1 MSHAQHTTPAP
12 AGPLAGVRVLDLGR
26 VIAGPYAAQMLADY
40 GAQVIK
46 VERPGSGDDARAMST
61 GALLDA
67 AGDKIPGE
75 TSMVLLANRNKRSLT
90 LALDQPRGQA
100 ILKQLVA
107 QSDVL
112 IENFIPGTMERFGLD
127 YPSLHSVN
135 PALVYCSVSGWGQT
149 GPRAVLPGFDSVVQA
164 ACGLMSVTGQRDGSQ
179 GAGPVRV
186 GASVVDVATGM
197 NAAFAIMVALRHRD
211 ATGEGQHLDVALF
224 DTGVAL
230 QADNVQKFLL
240 SGDLIGRHGSENY
253 GGAPARIFDTADG
266 SVFIMAGVSA
276 QFRALCN
283 ILDCPELTADPR
295 FADVASR
302 FRHRDALTSLLQPRI
317 ARLSSAHLIAALEA
331 ASVPCS
337 QVRNYQEVF
346 DDPHTH
352 ARSLRVAAPHPKSDR
367 LQLIASP
374 IKCSATPARY
384 QRPPSL
390 GEHTEE
396 ILSQTLGLGAAEIA
410 ELRDSGVI

>member
-1 MSHAQHTTPAP
+1 
-12 AGPLAGVRVLDLGR
+12 
-26 VIAGPYAAQMLADY
+26 
-40 GAQVIK
+40 
-46 VERPGSGDDARAMST
+46 
-61 GALLDA
+61 
-67 AGDKIPGE
+67 
-75 TSMVLLANRNKRSLT
+75 
-90 LALDQPRGQA
+90 
-100 ILKQLVA
+100 
-107 QSDVL
+107 
-112 IENFIPGTMERFGLD
+112 
-127 YPSLHSVN
+127 
-135 PALVYCSVSGWGQT
+135 
-149 GPRAVLPGFDSVVQA
+149 
-164 ACGLMSVTGQRDGSQ
+164 MSVTGQRDGSQ

-230 QADNVQKFLL
+230 QADNVQKFIL

-266 SVFIMAGVSA
+266 SVFIMAGIST

-283 ILDCPELTADPR
+283 ILDCPELVADPR

-384 QRPPSL
+384 QRPPAL